1 MSTTEN
7 GSRWVTVIVCPHC
20 REEHQVC
27 WPHAS
32 FPCGSA
38 RYSFECPQS
47 TLRVVFAAA
56 TVWGEVSD
64 VEGTSGLPIVSAC
77 AE

>member
-1 MSTTEN
+1 MSTTEK
-7 GSRWVTVIVCPHC
+7 GRRWVTVVACPHC
-20 REEHQVC
+20 RVEHQVC

-32 FPCGSA
+32 FPSGSP

-47 TLRVVFAAA
+47 SLRVVFAAA
-56 TVWGEVSD
+56 TVWGEISD
-64 VEGTSGLPIVSAC
+64 AETSTGLPIVSAS